1 MQQAHPEQQRKHR
14 DQLGAGRGLPGAGR
28 GVMAVPG
35 DGLEDDF
42 SDNLWYSVKDIKK
55 AAGNASWRREN
66 CMLMRTAIT
75 TSSLARPDAAGRCA
89 VASSS
94 GRGRG

>member
-42 SDNLWYSVKDIKK
+42 SGNLWYSVKDIKNT
-55 AAGNASWRREN
+55 AGNASWRRGE
-66 CMLMRTAIT
+66 LYA
-75 TSSLARPDAAGRCA
+75 DANRYHNVQPGAA
-89 VASSS
+89 
-94 GRGRG
+94 